1 MNMKKILSIIAAGLL
16 AACAVGTNVLD
27 NKSFRLTELNGTEYV
42 PQTEEGATISFSDGN
57 CYAYLGGN
65 RISASYKEGKNGA
78 LTLGHSLMTRML
90 VPQEFRE
97 DEFVDALNSA
107 ASFKI
112 ENGTVSFYNGEGEL
126 LFKAVEE

>member
-1 MNMKKILSIIAAGLL
+1 MKKILFILTAALL
-16 AACAVGTNVLD
+16 AACAVCTNVLE
-27 NKSFRLTELNGTEYV
+27 NKSFHLTELNGTEYV

-65 RISASYKEGKNGA
+65 RISAAYKEGRNGS

-97 DEFVDALNSA
+97 DEFTDALNA
-107 ASFKI
+107 VKSFKI
-112 ENGTVSFYNGEGEL
+112 QDGTASFYNEAGEL
-126 LFKAVEE
+126 LFKAVEK